1 MYVYIIYTYIYLF
14 FDLFMSKLNK
24 DSSALHYQKI
34 TEKIQKKSR
43 KSHQN
48 LSEKEKTIKWEH
60 GHEKNLSENEKQ
72 KLVEYWRRYYGMQ
85 KNQNFL

>member
-1 MYVYIIYTYIYLF
+1 MIYTQSSKQPNRHCSLKSHYIYIYIYMYVYIIYTYIYLF

-48 LSEKEKTIKWEH
+48 LSEKEKTIK
-60 GHEKNLSENEKQ
+60 
-72 KLVEYWRRYYGMQ
+72 
-85 KNQNFL
+85 

>member
-24 DSSALHYQKI
+24 DPSALHYQKI

-48 LSEKEKTIKWEH
+48 LSEKEKTIK
-60 GHEKNLSENEKQ
+60 
-72 KLVEYWRRYYGMQ
+72 
-85 KNQNFL
+85 

>member
-1 MYVYIIYTYIYLF
+1 MVYTQSSKQPNRHCSLKSHYIYIYMYVYIIYTYIYLF

-48 LSEKEKTIKWEH
+48 LSEKEKTIK
-60 GHEKNLSENEKQ
+60 
-72 KLVEYWRRYYGMQ
+72 
-85 KNQNFL
+85 

>member
-1 MYVYIIYTYIYLF
+1 MIYTQSSKQPNRHCSLKSHLYIYIYIYIYMYVYIIYTYIYLF

-48 LSEKEKTIKWEH
+48 LSEKEKTIK
-60 GHEKNLSENEKQ
+60 
-72 KLVEYWRRYYGMQ
+72 
-85 KNQNFL
+85 